1 MTSIDSLLSEPLG
14 SRLDSVVN
22 TQRHSAETDPTT
34 SKLKRSPAMYLA
46 NEEQRQANIN
56 GIEPQS
62 QFKLRQIDI
71 AGKTAGGTFGHTINE
86 ASSLYSCLLPPNA
99 VSA

>member
-1 MTSIDSLLSEPLG
+1 
-14 SRLDSVVN
+14 
-22 TQRHSAETDPTT
+22 
-34 SKLKRSPAMYLA
+34 MYLA